1 MKLKKYKPEI
11 KFTPPPSK
19 PPNKTF
25 RFRWAEQI
33 QNLMVATIEAPS
45 EDEAWE
51 IYYDGC
57 YSASQYDS
65 DYIDSYDPEIEE
77 L

>member
-1 MKLKKYKPEI
+1 
-11 KFTPPPSK
+11 
-19 PPNKTF
+19 
-25 RFRWAEQI
+25 
-33 QNLMVATIEAPS
+33 MVATIEAPS